1 MLTNSSMAPSDGA
14 ITHPLITPA
23 QFMFA
28 VREADNYT
36 DRDAYVSD
44 TALSGIWGADDCGQ
58 TAASPDTSVL
68 LPLLFNLWDV
78 IHMPFR
84 DIRLALGMSCVDF
97 AAAFAIPRRT
107 LYRWDLNETPC
118 PLYTKLLLAHAAG
131 LYDYPCIRR

>member
-1 MLTNSSMAPSDGA
+1 MLTNSSKAPFGEA
-14 ITHPLITPA
+14 VPQPPITPA

-44 TALSGIWGADDCGQ
+44 IALSSIWGDDDCDQ
-58 TAASPDTSVL
+58 PDDLLGPSAR
-68 LPLLFNLWDV
+68 LPLLYDLWDV

-84 DIRLALGMSCVDF
+84 NIRLALGMSCADF

-118 PLYTKLLLAHAAG
+118 PLYTKLLLAHAVG
-131 LYDYPCIRR
+131 LYDYPCIGR